1 MDLNHAR
8 LPIPPRWQVDFNR
21 RGGLMAA
28 GSGRPAFSI
37 LQPDMAL
44 SKASRRYWPVSTSSD
59 IIA

>member
-1 MDLNHAR
+1 
-8 LPIPPRWQVDFNR
+8 VDFNR